1 VESTESTFSVILIA
15 VNLAAGIGFSIPIAK
30 LLAEASRRSDGSFRY
45 VAMLVGIYFLESVA
59 LAAGMGTQV
68 FSLGLAFVWGVTFGL
83 WLRGRAPSLKVLR
96 ASLFVAFYTCIPT
109 ATFGIL
115 LLAAKLIEGANVVSA
130 EQGTAFGIP
139 YFVPQPLNTIL
150 GFCVALVIGTVVLKT
165 VITTGEIS
173 LLLHLKEKAA
183 PAESNEQ
190 AMSEN
195 TVP

>member
-1 VESTESTFSVILIA
+1 MESTESTFSLIMIA
-15 VNLAAGIGFSIPIAK
+15 VNLAAGVGFSIPIAR
-30 LLAEASRRSDGSFRY
+30 LLAEASGRLDRTFRY

-68 FSLGLAFVWGVTFGL
+68 FSLALAFVWGVAFGL
-83 WLRGRAPSLKVLR
+83 WLRGRAPSLKVLK
-96 ASLFVAFYTCIPT
+96 ASLFLAFYTCIPT

-115 LLAAKLIEGANVVSA
+115 LLAAKLIEGANLVSS

-173 LLLHLKEKAA
+173 LLLHLNEKPA
-183 PAESNEQ
+183 PARSNGQ

-195 TVP
+195 TVS